1 MARRPACARAL
12 SLVAWQT
19 RGLFTSL
26 SAVPTRQQAGAVHPA
41 GLCGSGTGL
50 EAGGILDTLSPPAP
64 GCCSARGRAGAGC
77 RGGCGSVGGAE
88 PGPGNRRMR
97 AGEGARQGMA
107 VAADLQELR
116 ALVERAGGR
125 RAVLLVAEVAEGAPA
140 VPALA
145 ALARDLLDDEAPR
158 AACPG
163 PVPECRARRSPGAGS
178 RALGARL
185 LLVLCGGGAA
195 WDRGARTRLREVV
208 RDVRGRLPAGPP
220 PAVVG
225 VLLPG
230 GDGEDAAVLDAA
242 LRRHF
247 PAPGTVQ
254 AARYSPG
261 SPGDCRAAACRAL
274 RAALQHPAEDMKYRE
289 RWRLPSFLQCISWNQ
304 RNWRKDNKAKAENN
318 IHKGGPH
325 AGGYKACAVEIQ
337 AVL

>member
-1 MARRPACARAL
+1 
-12 SLVAWQT
+12 
-19 RGLFTSL
+19 
-26 SAVPTRQQAGAVHPA
+26 
-41 GLCGSGTGL
+41 
-50 EAGGILDTLSPPAP
+50 
-64 GCCSARGRAGAGC
+64 
-77 RGGCGSVGGAE
+77 
-88 PGPGNRRMR
+88 MR
-97 AGEGARQGMA
+97 AGEGARRGMA

-195 WDRGARTRLREVV
+195 RDRGARTRLREVV

-274 RAALQHPAEDMKYRE
+274 RAALQHPAGTRV
-289 RWRLPSFLQCISWNQ
+289 
-304 RNWRKDNKAKAENN
+304 
-318 IHKGGPH
+318 GGPFLPPFLPYPGPGFYSGICSDFLWDLPLLSGIYPILMGSDLSSWDVPYN
-325 AGGYKACAVEIQ
+325 AGQ
-337 AVL
+337 AFLVRI